1 MAENGGISQ
10 KDIDRTYTYFD
21 QQTPEEKRKI
31 LDKFIE
37 QRKRGGQA
45 GIEFKDITTL
55 KELCKQYSSDLYSGS
70 DEARELAMVEDIYKA
85 LNELFE
91 KAKRKGNTRTY
102 VNLAG
107 SRTASAGAGAKGESL
122 LGAPIIHNY
131 ANKML
136 TGEKKG
142 GYKRKTRR
150 RNKNK
155 KSRRH

>member
-1 MAENGGISQ
+1 MAENEGISQ

-37 QRKRGGQA
+37 QRKHGGQA

-70 DEARELAMVEDIYKA
+70 DEARELAMVKDIYKA

-91 KAKRKGNTRTY
+91 EAKRKGNTRTY

-107 SRTASAGAGAKGESL
+107 SRNAGAGAKGESL

-131 ANKML
+131 ANRML
-136 TGEKKG
+136 TGKKG
-142 GYKRKTRR
+142 GYKKKTRR